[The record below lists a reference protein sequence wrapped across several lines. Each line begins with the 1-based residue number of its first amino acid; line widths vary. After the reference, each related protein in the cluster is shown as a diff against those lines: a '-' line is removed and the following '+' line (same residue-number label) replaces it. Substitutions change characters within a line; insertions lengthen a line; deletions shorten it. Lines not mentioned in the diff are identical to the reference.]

1 LFSEKI
7 NKIDRPLANL
17 TKMRREKMQIG
28 KIRNAKGQI
37 TTNTTKSR
45 KSSETTLRAYTLRNL
60 KIVKK

>member
-1 LFSEKI
+1 
-7 NKIDRPLANL
+7 
-17 TKMRREKMQIG
+17 MRREKMQIG